1 MGKNQHSKDRLYL
14 TRTEHASGEHRGAGK
29 QSALRLPYKTLPYD
43 CCAISF
49 RPFETP
55 LCTDDG
61 IVFELLNIVP
71 FLKKFRR
78 HPVTGAPLAAS
89 DLTKLHFHKNTEGQY
104 QCPVLYKSFT
114 QHTHIVAIKT
124 TGNVYCYDA
133 VKQMNLKT
141 NHLRDLLDE
150 TPFTRADV
158 IHVQDPTNAE
168 RRELER
174 FNHVNAGLEVDLK
187 DSGGVRHNEATARIM
202 QQVSERSAASTPSGV
217 ATKLTLPK
225 PPKPTATGPAGGS
238 SSGGGPPAARW
249 VQTTGAA
256 SSSLTS
262 TSVPVQTVNEIAPLS
277 EEEASRQRCAA
288 RRLCSPAGREPS
300 TACSPAGCGLPE
312 PARCAPHSPRPAR
325 ARLGDLRAL
334 RALRSTNP
342 RRPLLWPRY
351 AFVRAQKAKG
361 YVQLRT
367 SHGILNLELHVDVCP
382 RTCDNFLQLVER
394 GYYDNIPFHR
404 LIRNFMLQG
413 GDPTGTGN
421 GGESCWGGK
430 FADEISNKLRHE
442 GRGVLS
448 MANAGPNTNGS
459 QFFIT
464 FKSAAH
470 LDGKHTV
477 FGRVVGGLDAL
488 AALESLK
495 TDKDDRPLEPVTLLG
510 ASAFVNP
517 FADVEAR
524 MEEAH
529 AKKADPAAA
538 AAEEDAKK
546 AAEDGQAWF
555 NHAESKPKAHR
566 PGIGKYIAPQLLPA
580 AVPAAAEAAA
590 GPGGSGSVGGRIGG
604 SSAALGGGVGG
615 GAFASD
621 DGAAAR
627 EPPKK
632 KPKGG
637 GGFGNFDGW

>member
-277 EEEASRQRCAA
+277 EEEASRQR
-288 RRLCSPAGREPS
+288 
-300 TACSPAGCGLPE
+300 
-312 PARCAPHSPRPAR
+312 
-325 ARLGDLRAL
+325 
-334 RALRSTNP
+334 
-342 RRPLLWPRY
+342 Y

-470 LDGKHTV
+470 LDGKHT
-477 FGRVVGGLDAL
+477 L
-488 AALESLK
+488 
-495 TDKDDRPLEPVTLLG
+495 
-510 ASAFVNP
+510 
-517 FADVEAR
+517 
-524 MEEAH
+524 
-529 AKKADPAAA
+529 
-538 AAEEDAKK
+538 
-546 AAEDGQAWF
+546 
-555 NHAESKPKAHR
+555 
-566 PGIGKYIAPQLLPA
+566 
-580 AVPAAAEAAA
+580 
-590 GPGGSGSVGGRIGG
+590 
-604 SSAALGGGVGG
+604 
-615 GAFASD
+615 
-621 DGAAAR
+621 
-627 EPPKK
+627 
-632 KPKGG
+632 
-637 GGFGNFDGW
+637 

>member
-277 EEEASRQRCAA
+277 EEEASRQ
-288 RRLCSPAGREPS
+288 
-300 TACSPAGCGLPE
+300 
-312 PARCAPHSPRPAR
+312 
-325 ARLGDLRAL
+325 
-334 RALRSTNP
+334 
-342 RRPLLWPRY
+342 RY